1 VHIQGMRK
9 SLAFTYGTQRVSPF
23 QKSCNKTSHI
33 QKSGV
38 SKQFSFLGVLK
49 SYKPIL
55 STVFLSFLNRERDF
69 ANFSDRLY
77 VHYDRS

>member
-1 VHIQGMRK
+1 MALNVTHRFKKAVIKRPTFKNQ
-9 SLAFTYGTQRVSPF
+9 VS
-23 QKSCNKTSHI
+23 QSS
-33 QKSGV
+33 SA
-38 SKQFSFLGVLK
+38 SFGVLK

-55 STVFLSFLNRERDF
+55 STVFLSFLKRERERDF